1 MQVWRTLR
9 FIIRVGCVWG
19 ILLAANTAW
28 AKDTRPVV
36 LLVVAPVA
44 YHEGELKSIQDVF
57 KAKNARCVIGSTQS
71 GEAKGMVQGTI
82 RVDVTLDQIQSDQ
95 VDGLVIVGGSGA
107 KMYLWFNPD
116 LKRLVRGLN
125 KKHRPIGAVS
135 IAPAALVYAGIL
147 KGRKA
152 SVLPAPETKKLFER
166 NGVEM
171 AGADTTMD
179 ANVVTTATSSGAAAV
194 ALAVAQQLPRK
205 SRATPLETAVSMPT
219 VKPKPT
225 VALPGRK
232 PRKTE

>member
-1 MQVWRTLR
+1 
-9 FIIRVGCVWG
+9 
-19 ILLAANTAW
+19 
-28 AKDTRPVV
+28 
-36 LLVVAPVA
+36 
-44 YHEGELKSIQDVF
+44 
-57 KAKNARCVIGSTQS
+57 VIGSTQP

-82 RVDVTLDQIQSDQ
+82 PVDVTLDQIQSEQ
-95 VDGLVIVGGSGA
+95 VDALVIVGGSGA
-107 KMYLWFNPD
+107 KMYLWFNPE

-147 KGRKA
+147 NGRKA

-171 AGADTTMD
+171 AGADTTVD
-179 ANVVTTATSSGAAAV
+179 ENIVTTATSSGAAAV
-194 ALAVAQQLPRK
+194 ALAVAQQLPHK
-205 SRATPLETAVSMPT
+205 SHATPLETIAPMQS